1 MAGVNGLG
9 DEVVSGWAEITGLAP
24 LALVVPQ
31 FCQCSLL
38 IYIAT
43 AARNEGV
50 MEWSTAAASVWGK
63 LEPESVAWVP
73 LVTHLEQTMEVAG
86 LVWDSFV
93 PPAVKQILASDLGG
107 TDEAMRALCCW
118 YAGVHDVGKASVAF
132 AQQAY
137 GRGMDFVLAR
147 MQNAGLS
154 VNPVPRSDHVRHE
167 TIGQLALRDWLQ
179 AALAFTRRRAN
190 TWACVVGGHHGC
202 NPNDS
207 TLIAAENRPHVV
219 GVGLWKQVRVEIIE
233 QITAHTG
240 IRDWLEEHGGSELSI
255 PSQVLLTAIVVV
267 SDWLASNQEY
277 FPYLDPLTPHE
288 RAQIA
293 FDEIGLPSP
302 WRPVRPSDDPNAFF
316 RARFPDLGAQ
326 CIRSSQKALVEAAL
340 VARQAPLL
348 IFEAPMGCGKTE
360 AALLASEVVADRFG
374 QGGVYI
380 GLPTMATANPMFD
393 RVLAWL
399 RAALG
404 EADASVSLA
413 HGKAGLNDTYA
424 GLIRDSWR
432 GHVYDEDDAEGGRPI
447 VNSWLRGRRR
457 AGLASFVVGT
467 IDQGLFA
474 ALKAKHVALRH
485 LGLAGKVVIVDE
497 VHAADTYMREY
508 LKRALTWLGAY
519 RTPVILMS
527 ATLPPAQREEYIAA
541 YAQGRGDREPAGALP
556 TDVYPRITMYDGGVS
571 DRPIARDEARR
582 AVRVELLADDPVG
595 LVSLLQRLL
604 AEGGCAGV
612 ICNTVARA
620 QEAYRALRA
629 EFGDDTVLLHSR
641 FVAPD
646 RAVRE
651 GDLVAR
657 LGRDGERP
665 KRAVVVGTQV
675 LEQSLD
681 VDFDVLV
688 SDLAPVDLLLQRV
701 GRMHRHVRSRRPEP
715 VAKPVFYIR
724 GVADWDAMPPVA
736 ASGSRT
742 VYGEAALLRAAA
754 VVGRN
759 AEIILPVDIPR
770 MVREA
775 YDPALVPPAGWE
787 KRWESAREADAVGK
801 ARAKARAQSY
811 LLADPREPMTL
822 TGWLDVPAEDPERS
836 EEQGRSQVR
845 DSEDSLEVL
854 ALWRDGDGVLHMPR
868 CAPGHPWAI
877 VPEGLEW
884 GTGSEQSMA
893 RALAACTLSL
903 PIQFTNPGTI
913 NRAIGELECTVD
925 YSGWQ
930 HSPWLKGQLA
940 IVFGPDDHAQLAG
953 FDLHYT
959 TDEGLVVTRLEEKA

>member
-1 MAGVNGLG
+1 
-9 DEVVSGWAEITGLAP
+9 
-24 LALVVPQ
+24 
-31 FCQCSLL
+31 
-38 IYIAT
+38 
-43 AARNEGV
+43 

-255 PSQVLLTAIVVV
+255 QSQVLLTAIVVV

-293 FDEIGLPSP
+293 FEEIGLPSP

-360 AALLASEVVADRFG
+360 AALLASEVVATRFG

-629 EFGDDTVLLHSR
+629 EFGDDTVLLH
-641 FVAPD
+641 
-646 RAVRE
+646 RAVSWHPTGQFGKAIWWPDWGAMASVQNVRWSWAPRYWSN
-651 GDLVAR
+651 LLMWISTCWSVIWHR
-657 LGRDGERP
+657 LTCCCSGSAGCI
-665 KRAVVVGTQV
+665 GM
-675 LEQSLD
+675 
-681 VDFDVLV
+681 
-688 SDLAPVDLLLQRV
+688 SDLGDQSQWPNRCSTYGAWRTGMRCHRLRRQGLVQSMERRRCFGLLLSS
-701 GRMHRHVRSRRPEP
+701 G
-715 VAKPVFYIR
+715 
-724 GVADWDAMPPVA
+724 AMPKSSCPWTFP
-736 ASGSRT
+736 GWCGKPMTLHLYR
-742 VYGEAALLRAAA
+742 
-754 VVGRN
+754 
-759 AEIILPVDIPR
+759 
-770 MVREA
+770 
-775 YDPALVPPAGWE
+775 PPAGRNVGSQQE
-787 KRWESAREADAVGK
+787 RRTLSARPG
-801 ARAKARAQSY
+801 
-811 LLADPREPMTL
+811 PRP
-822 TGWLDVPAEDPERS
+822 VPR
-836 EEQGRSQVR
+836 VIY
-845 DSEDSLEVL
+845 
-854 ALWRDGDGVLHMPR
+854 WRILG
-868 CAPGHPWAI
+868 
-877 VPEGLEW
+877 
-884 GTGSEQSMA
+884 
-893 RALAACTLSL
+893 
-903 PIQFTNPGTI
+903 
-913 NRAIGELECTVD
+913 NR
-925 YSGWQ
+925 
-930 HSPWLKGQLA
+930 
-940 IVFGPDDHAQLAG
+940 
-953 FDLHYT
+953 
-959 TDEGLVVTRLEEKA
+959 